1 MKSEKTVKGF
11 LKKWIFLN
19 LLGNIVGGDIVLTTM
34 YILEK
39 IKNIETDHLTDYR
52 RNAEG
57 LMGMT
62 NNELIELAQN
72 DNWDVCVYGLGFLGN
87 KLYKEI
93 PNILGLNAVYYCDS
107 DNQRVDEVRF
117 PGMLGVYKSEL
128 IKTNHPTLVLIM
140 VDDPYDKEIKYELS
154 INERLYPITIRE
166 LAGTKLVLS
175 AFYGD
180 SIYSQIA
187 ELQNIRI
194 ENTL

>member
-1 MKSEKTVKGF
+1 
-11 LKKWIFLN
+11 
-19 LLGNIVGGDIVLTTM
+19 M